1 MFGGGRATLHALR
14 GRRGQGSRTRPMRA
28 CGARFTCYNGVN
40 ADSRSRTGPGGLS
53 PLPTAGHPAEGVAAW
68 EDRHCG
74 FGGVE
79 REALVTPLSGEE
91 ARVAG
96 PPFARLVPV
105 CRGSRRPAIL
115 TDPQPRGFRS
125 PVSGAL
131 GDEPALLPGLLCR
144 HPALWGRGPRGS
156 IGDAGIRSG
165 HRGGTRADEHHLC
178 APGSR
183 NDS

>member
-1 MFGGGRATLHALR
+1 M
-14 GRRGQGSRTRPMRA
+14 
-28 CGARFTCYNGVN
+28 N
-40 ADSRSRTGPGGLS
+40 ADLRSRTGPGGLS

-74 FGGVE
+74 SGGVE
-79 REALVTPLSGEE
+79 CEALVTPLSGEE
-91 ARVAG
+91 PKAAG
-96 PPFARLVPV
+96 PPFARLPPV
-105 CRGSRRPAIL
+105 CRGSRRPAVL

-131 GDEPALLPGLLCR
+131 GDEPALLPGLFCR